1 MTKKEMKKFIPLE
14 KGVQIKPLLSL
25 PEAEDH
31 AKSPPVLTVSER
43 NSLTGFTLSEWAEL
57 CHSIAVEKGFWD
69 EKRNMGEALMLIV
82 TELAEAM
89 ESYRLQEDENFREEL
104 ADTFIRL
111 LDLCGGLKIDIE
123 GEIQQKCLKNKQR
136 PYKHGKIC

>member
-1 MTKKEMKKFIPLE
+1 MQDTEI
-14 KGVQIKPLLSL
+14 KGKSL
-25 PEAEDH
+25 
-31 AKSPPVLTVSER
+31 
-43 NSLTGFTLSEWAEL
+43 NEL
-57 CHSIAVEKGFWD
+57 AQVCHSIAVSKGFW
-69 EKRNMGEALMLIV
+69 EKERNIGEALMLIV

-89 ESYRLQEDENFREEL
+89 EAHRIKDEANFKEEL

-123 GEIQQKCLKNKQR
+123 DEISKKSNRNKER

>member
-1 MTKKEMKKFIPLE
+1 MGFNNRIHQEMIRTDKRRSSLQNTDV
-14 KGVQIKPLLSL
+14 KGKSL
-25 PEAEDH
+25 NELAEYCH
-31 AKSPPVLTVSER
+31 A
-43 NSLTGFTLSEWAEL
+43 
-57 CHSIAVEKGFWD
+57 IAVEKGFW
-69 EKRNMGEALMLIV
+69 EQERNIGEALMLIV

-89 ESYRLQEDENFREEL
+89 ESHRHQDDDNFREEL

-123 GEIQQKCLKNKQR
+123 EEIDKKSQKNKNR

>member
-1 MTKKEMKKFIPLE
+1 MSNVDSRGK
-14 KGVQIKPLLSL
+14 SL
-25 PEAEDH
+25 NE
-31 AKSPPVLTVSER
+31 
-43 NSLTGFTLSEWAEL
+43 LSEI

-69 EKRNMGEALMLIV
+69 NPRNIGESLMLIV

-89 ESYRLQEDENFREEL
+89 EAHRIQDQENFKEEI
-104 ADTFIRL
+104 ADSFIRL

-123 GEIQQKCLKNKQR
+123 EEIAKKSEKNKKR